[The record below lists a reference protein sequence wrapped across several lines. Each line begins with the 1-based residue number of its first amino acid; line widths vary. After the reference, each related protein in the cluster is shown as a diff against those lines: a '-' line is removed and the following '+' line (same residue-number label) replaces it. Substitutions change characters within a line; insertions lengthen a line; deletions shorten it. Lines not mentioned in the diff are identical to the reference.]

1 MSARVMAVLWLAL
14 GVAVWNG
21 FFDLYVSRG
30 AREYGQLRVE
40 HELGRGPDPDMNAVM
55 DRAIRDGVQASTIWA
70 TLIVLAGW
78 TTIWAARKHRGFT
91 MKQ

>member
-1 MSARVMAVLWLAL
+1 MRGRLAVLLWLAI

-40 HELGRGPDPDMNAVM
+40 YEAGRGTNPDMTGVLANAQ
-55 DRAIRDGVQASTIWA
+55 RDGVMASSMWA
-70 TLIVLAGW
+70 VLVTGAGLA
-78 TTIWAARKHRGFT
+78 TFYWARRPRA
-91 MKQ
+91 

>member
-1 MSARVMAVLWLAL
+1 MTSRVVAVLWLAL

-40 HELGRGPDPDMNAVM
+40 HEFRNGPDPDMLAVM
-55 DRAIRDGVQASTIWA
+55 ARAQRDGVRGATIWA
-70 TLIVLAGW
+70 GLVVAAGW
-78 TTIWAARKHRGFT
+78 GTIWVVQRRGARP
-91 MKQ
+91 